1 MKNLA
6 TTLYTLSIAVSLC
19 VTEAAIASETP
30 GALSGPTHGPV
41 PGNINVPFGIRK
53 YDIGMAKD
61 FSLNDVDGEK
71 FELNSTRGN
80 WVFLHFWAS
89 WCGPCRKEMPEIQK
103 LARIMQGEKFEIVMI
118 NTAENEDTIFEFLAA
133 INIELNSLMDVDG
146 LVTEVWKPRGLPTT
160 FLINPQGEVKFQA
173 IGGREWDKPEY
184 IGFIKKLTSTTQ

>member
-6 TTLYTLSIAVSLC
+6 TTLYTLAIAVSLC
-19 VTEAAIASETP
+19 FTEAALASETP
-30 GALSGPTHGPV
+30 GAISGPV
-41 PGNINVPFGIRK
+41 PDNINVPFGIRK

-133 INIELNSLMDVDG
+133 INVELNSLMDVDG
-146 LVTEVWKPRGLPTT
+146 LVTEAWKPRGLPTT
-160 FLINPQGEVKFQA
+160 FLIDPQGKVRFQA
-173 IGGREWDKPEY
+173 IGGREWDKPVYTDFLKRLLSSAEN
-184 IGFIKKLTSTTQ
+184 

>member
-6 TTLYTLSIAVSLC
+6 TTLYTLAIAVSLC
-19 VTEAAIASETP
+19 FTEAALASETP
-30 GALSGPTHGPV
+30 GAISGPV
-41 PGNINVPFGIRK
+41 PDNINVPFGIRK

-133 INIELNSLMDVDG
+133 INVELNSLMDVDG
-146 LVTEVWKPRGLPTT
+146 LVTEAWKPRGLPTT
-160 FLINPQGEVKFQA
+160 FLIDPQGKVKFQA
-173 IGGREWDKPEY
+173 IGGREWDKPVYTDFLKRLLSSAEN
-184 IGFIKKLTSTTQ
+184 